1 MKKYA
6 KSLLSLILAL
16 MLVFALVG
24 CGEDD
29 VADDDDEDED
39 EEEVQEKESKE
50 EDEDDE
56 EVTEIEVAEEEEV
69 EIEEGWVLFES
80 DNGYTIAYPEK
91 YEVTNVSNDMDF
103 QISIETGSSI
113 NVTTANANGE
123 KPEDLDRE
131 MLEEQLSAVF
141 NTELVFDVF
150 ETIEI
155 NGMDVVHMAYE
166 FANEYASMYIEQF
179 ACYNGDKVHTVSV
192 GIMGGEEEGVEEDF
206 VKCARTITPVE

>member
-69 EIEEGWVLFES
+69 ELEEGWVLFES
-80 DNGYTIAYPEK
+80 VNGYTVAYPEK
-91 YEVTNVSNDMDF
+91 YEVTSVSDDMDF
-103 QISIETGSSI
+103 QIVSEEGAGFTIGTSVNEYGET
-113 NVTTANANGE
+113 V
-123 KPEDLDRE
+123 DDYDRE
-131 MLEEQLSAVF
+131 TYEEMLSMVYGEDIVLELYEEQDLGDGDAAITIGYKISGMA
-141 NTELVFDVF
+141 LVQSQIFHADVIYTISLGGAEDVDESVINEF
-150 ETIEI
+150 MEILETFTI
-155 NGMDVVHMAYE
+155 
-166 FANEYASMYIEQF
+166 
-179 ACYNGDKVHTVSV
+179 
-192 GIMGGEEEGVEEDF
+192 VE
-206 VKCARTITPVE
+206 